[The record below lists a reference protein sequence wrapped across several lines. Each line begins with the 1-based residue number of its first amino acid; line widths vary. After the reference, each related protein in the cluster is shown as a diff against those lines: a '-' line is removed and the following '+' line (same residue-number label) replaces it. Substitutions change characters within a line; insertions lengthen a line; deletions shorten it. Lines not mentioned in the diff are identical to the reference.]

1 MSGSSAIS
9 YSRAPLCHGDR
20 VSGPV
25 DAVELLVRSAGG
37 KWHPPSTTGYINE
50 SELQALLQAQPSLI
64 EGVSSDAVAV
74 REFGT
79 GVGPADVVIVDT
91 DGSITVV
98 ECKLAS
104 NADIRRTIIGQVF
117 DYAARLTEFSAP
129 QFIDRWRQRGGPDLK
144 MLLKGSDGNGRQQL
158 EANLEAGVFTLVLAV
173 DAINVDLRRI
183 VRYLNSHTSAGMRLL
198 AIELRRAVHEQVE
211 ILIPT
216 IYGAESADEK
226 NARSAPV
233 AWSHESVDEWL
244 RQQEPA
250 LADAV
255 ATFSQELAAAGF
267 RLHGGGTGQYPS
279 FSYGGDLPTGGEVY
293 PFSVYCGAKPTLG
306 LNFQWVERAGKAG
319 QQQFLDDVVV
329 AGAPVD
335 TAEVTQAD
343 YRKRKSVPLSLILDD
358 AQRQQFVAAALRLRQ
373 GDGPIL
379 SS

>member
-1 MSGSSAIS
+1 
-9 YSRAPLCHGDR
+9 
-20 VSGPV
+20 
-25 DAVELLVRSAGG
+25 VELLVRSPGA
-37 KWHPPSTTGYINE
+37 KWLPPATSGYVNE
-50 SELQALLQAQPSLI
+50 YELQELLQAQPSLI
-64 EGVSSDAVAV
+64 EGVSSEAVSV

-104 NADIRRTIIGQVF
+104 NADIRRTIIGQVL
-117 DYAARLTEFSAP
+117 DYAARLAEFSAP
-129 QFIDRWRQRGGPDLK
+129 EFIDRWRQRGGPDLETFFK
-144 MLLKGSDGNGRQQL
+144 RPESNGRAQL

-183 VRYLNSHTSAGMRLL
+183 VRYLNGHTSAGMRLL

-216 IYGAESADEK
+216 VYGVESADDK
-226 NARSAPV
+226 DARSASV
-233 AWSHESVDEWL
+233 RWGHDSVDEWL
-244 RQQEPA
+244 RQQDPT

-255 ATFSQELAAAGF
+255 ATFSEELQAAGF

-279 FSYGGDLPTGGEVY
+279 FSYGGDLLGQGEVF

-306 LNFQWVERAGKAG
+306 LNFQWVHRAGKSG
-319 QQQFLDDVVV
+319 QQRFLADVIA

-335 TAEVTQAD
+335 HDEVAEAD
-343 YRKRKSVPLSLILDD
+343 YRERKSVPLSLIVD
-358 AQRQQFVAAALRLRQ
+358 AGRRRQLVAAAQRLREV
-373 GDGPIL
+373 DGSPVN
-379 SS
+379 S